1 MEDVIV
7 RLSIYSEKVAE
18 SLVVFVLVLSTPL
31 VEITVGEVVST
42 INELTFNVTLVFE
55 LLSLTDI
62 EQLE

>member
-1 MEDVIV
+1 MVDVIV
-7 RLSIYSEKVAE
+7 RLSINSEKVAE
-18 SLVVFVLVLSTPL
+18 ILVVFVLELSTPL

-42 INELTFNVTLVFE
+42 INELIFNVTLVFE